1 MSLLMLVQM
10 VVNGVLV
17 PPPLTSWGGGGG
29 IAFKTTK
36 MLWLGQTVAVLWGEL
51 IRGEDMGN
59 D

>member
-17 PPPLTSWGGGGG
+17 PPPLTSWGGG
-29 IAFKTTK
+29 ISFKTTK

>member
-17 PPPLTSWGGGGG
+17 PPPLTSWGG
-29 IAFKTTK
+29 ISFKTTK